1 MLRNRKFTPPNA
13 SRPAV
18 PTSRGPAVFVALF
31 TLFAAVIFARPV
43 AAEIV
48 KTTVFRAG
56 DDGYHTYRI
65 PTIVRAANGNL
76 LAFAEG
82 RKNGAADRGDIDI
95 VLKRSSDGGKTWGKL
110 QLVQDEASDPT
121 AEVWIGNPSPVV
133 DMTDAAH
140 PGRIWLI
147 FTRSNERVF
156 VTSSDDNGRSWS
168 ERRELTGTVKKP
180 DWEWYAT
187 GPVHAI
193 QLTRGKHADRLVV
206 PCDHGMARK
215 AARGSHLIYSDDHGA
230 TWKLGATD
238 THAIADPVH
247 PDECVAT
254 ELTDGRIYINSRD
267 EKGSDPATRLVAY
280 SSDGGESFDAP
291 FRGEAS
297 IASPVVQNSVLRFA
311 AKDQHDPA
319 DLLLYSGPSDP
330 TKRRDLTI
338 RTSRDESKTWQ
349 VSSMVHAGPAAYS
362 DLVKFSKE
370 EFGVL
375 YEAGDKLYGEI
386 IFAIVKL
393 KDLGTAP

>member
-95 VLKRSSDGGKTWGKL
+95 VLKRSSDGGKTWGKF

-168 ERRELTGTVKKP
+168 
-180 DWEWYAT
+180 
-187 GPVHAI
+187 
-193 QLTRGKHADRLVV
+193 
-206 PCDHGMARK
+206 
-215 AARGSHLIYSDDHGA
+215 
-230 TWKLGATD
+230 
-238 THAIADPVH
+238 
-247 PDECVAT
+247 
-254 ELTDGRIYINSRD
+254 N
-267 EKGSDPATRLVAY
+267 
-280 SSDGGESFDAP
+280 
-291 FRGEAS
+291 
-297 IASPVVQNSVLRFA
+297 A
-311 AKDQHDPA
+311 AK
-319 DLLLYSGPSDP
+319 
-330 TKRRDLTI
+330 
-338 RTSRDESKTWQ
+338 SRAQ
-349 VSSMVHAGPAAYS
+349 
-362 DLVKFSKE
+362 
-370 EFGVL
+370 
-375 YEAGDKLYGEI
+375 
-386 IFAIVKL
+386 
-393 KDLGTAP
+393 